1 MEDYGRITIQ
11 IDNQTSQNLILE
23 LLEGKNKNT
32 LVERKLVSNS
42 KEIQFNLLEPKK
54 YYVRAIIDANKN
66 NKWDTGNFLLK
77 PQPEKIIYYSEE
89 LELRANYFLDG
100 NIFTIRNSE

>member
-1 MEDYGRITIQ
+1 MVRIS
-11 IDNQTSQNLILE
+11 DFNNQTSQNLILE

-32 LVERKLVSNS
+32 LVERKLVTSS
-42 KEIQFNLLEPKK
+42 EKIQFNLLEPKK

-77 PQPEKIIYYSEE
+77 QQPEKIIYYSEE

-100 NIFTIRNSE
+100 NVFTIKNSE